1 MSTLHALTSRL
12 TADSL
17 AGGQDNLPLALF
29 FIPWNMFERCFSARD
44 VERLE
49 GVYRCVFPEQ
59 GVTPE
64 DLGALW
70 DRYAPQAT
78 VVVTGWDTP
87 DISDAML
94 AQAVNLKGLIH
105 SAGSIKKL
113 VPPSIWD
120 RQILVGTAN
129 DALGR
134 GVAETSLGF
143 IISGL
148 KGFFPCS
155 QMTRNKQWQGELPA
169 TGYGRVREVFEVTIG
184 IISASKVGRH
194 LLRLLNQ
201 FEADVLLY
209 DPTISAEEASELG
222 ARQVSLEELM
232 SQSDVVTLHAPALPQ
247 LAGLLGAKEFA
258 LMKDDAIFINTARGM
273 LVNEQAMLEELQRGR
288 ISAILDVT
296 NPEPPALDHPFRS
309 MPNVVLTPHIAGAI
323 STGCKRQGRSAVKH
337 LFEIHEGQELHGG
350 VTRERF
356 AVMA

>member
-1 MSTLHALTSRL
+1 MSTLSSLTARL
-12 TADSL
+12 TTSSL
-17 AGGQDNLPLALF
+17 AKGQETLPLALF
-29 FIPWNMFERCFSARD
+29 FIPWNMFERCFSERD
-44 VERLE
+44 IKRLE
-49 GVYRCVFPEQ
+49 SEYRTVFPEPDTTRE
-59 GVTPE
+59 G
-64 DLGALW
+64 LLKLW
-70 DRYAPQAT
+70 DQYAPEAT

-94 AQAVNLKGLIH
+94 AQAPNLKGLIH

-113 VPPSIWD
+113 VPASIWD
-120 RQILVGTAN
+120 REILVGTAN

-134 GVAETSLGF
+134 GVAETSLGL

-155 QMTRNKQWQGELPA
+155 QMTRNQEWQDKLPSK
-169 TGYGRVREVFEVTIG
+169 GYGRVREVFEVTVG

-194 LLRLLNQ
+194 LLRLLQQ

-209 DPTISAEEASELG
+209 DPTISAEEAASLG
-222 ARQVSLEELM
+222 AKLVSLEELM

-247 LAGLLGAKEFA
+247 LAGLVGAKEFA
-258 LMKDDAIFINTARGM
+258 AMKEDAIFINTARGM
-273 LVNEQAMLEELQRGR
+273 LIDEPALIEELKRGR

-309 MPNVVLTPHIAGAI
+309 LPNVVLTPHIAGAI
-323 STGCKRQGRSAVKH
+323 STGCKRQGKSAVNH
-337 LFEIHEGQELHGG
+337 LFELKEGRELHGW